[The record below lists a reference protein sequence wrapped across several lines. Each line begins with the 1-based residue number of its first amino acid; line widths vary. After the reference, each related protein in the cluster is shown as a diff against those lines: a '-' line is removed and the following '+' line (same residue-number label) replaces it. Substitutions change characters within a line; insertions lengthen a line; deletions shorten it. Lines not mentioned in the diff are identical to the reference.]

1 MAIVI
6 QQDKLEMAKRR
17 TKKLLE
23 LSRKYKEQMNASTN
37 EEGDT
42 DSVDDELDGLLEVFD
57 EDEEP
62 SGA

>member
-1 MAIVI
+1 
-6 QQDKLEMAKRR
+6 MAKRR

-23 LSRKYKEQMNASTN
+23 LSRKYKEQNNAATD
-37 EEGDT
+37 EEGNT

-57 EDEEP
+57 EDEEQ